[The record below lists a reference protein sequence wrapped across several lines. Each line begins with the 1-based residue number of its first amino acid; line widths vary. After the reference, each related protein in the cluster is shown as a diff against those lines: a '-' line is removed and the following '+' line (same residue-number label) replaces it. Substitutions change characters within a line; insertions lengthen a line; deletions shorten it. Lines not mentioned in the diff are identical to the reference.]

1 MVRYSPN
8 TTYMQRNLTRISLE
22 LIINFVIEVSTGYL
36 RDGFIYI
43 KLGES
48 KAVLLN

>member
-8 TTYMQRNLTRISLE
+8 TTYMQNLTRISLE
-22 LIINFVIEVSTGYL
+22 LIINFVIEVSTDYL
-36 RDGFIYI
+36 KDGFIYI

-48 KAVLLN
+48 KAVLLT